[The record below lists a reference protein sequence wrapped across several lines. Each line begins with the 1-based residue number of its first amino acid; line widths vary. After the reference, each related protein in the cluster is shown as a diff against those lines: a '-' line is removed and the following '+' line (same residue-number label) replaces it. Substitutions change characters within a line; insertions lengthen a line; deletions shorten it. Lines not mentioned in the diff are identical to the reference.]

1 MNRGLPP
8 APRWAAVAIA
18 VLAVAVAVLAVIA
31 YRDSSASERSGAA
44 PATTEAAAPT
54 APILTLP
61 GPGASVL
68 FFGDSYTQGYGAEPE
83 ENGYAY
89 LVAADFGWVPTID
102 AVSGTGYLDPGPNGE
117 GTYLERMAQ
126 LPDVAPELVI
136 LQGGLNDQDMTPT
149 GPAVDDAAGQVVAA
163 VRARYPGA
171 QIVLFGPVAPTG
183 TPSRE
188 LVTVNSAL
196 HRVADDE
203 GLPWISPITR
213 RWDLAG
219 RLIADQI
226 HPDTEGHRYLADQL
240 SQSLRDLAS

>member
-1 MNRGLPP
+1 MAALLVALVVLLTFGLDRSAPASEPPRGAETPTATPTAQP
-8 APRWAAVAIA
+8 APA
-18 VLAVAVAVLAVIA
+18 
-31 YRDSSASERSGAA
+31 
-44 PATTEAAAPT
+44 
-54 APILTLP
+54 LTLP
-61 GPGASVL
+61 APGASVL
-68 FFGDSYTQGYGAEPE
+68 FFGDSYTQGYGAKLG

-89 LVAADFGWVPTID
+89 LVAADMGWAPTID

-117 GTYLERMAQ
+117 GTYLERMAA

-136 LQGGLNDQDMTPT
+136 VQGGLNDQDMSPT

-171 QIVLFGPVAPTG
+171 QIVLFGPVAPSG

-188 LVTVNSAL
+188 LVTVNAAL

-203 GLPWISPITR
+203 SLPWVSPMER

-219 RLIADQI
+219 RVIADQI
-226 HPDTEGHRYLADQL
+226 HPDTAGHRYLADEL
-240 SQSLRDLAS
+240 GATLRELAGQ